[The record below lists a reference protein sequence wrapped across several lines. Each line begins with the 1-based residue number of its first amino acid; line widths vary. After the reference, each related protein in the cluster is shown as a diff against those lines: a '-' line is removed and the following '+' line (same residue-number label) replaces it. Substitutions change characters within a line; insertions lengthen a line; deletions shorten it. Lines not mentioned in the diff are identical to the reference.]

1 MDMSTTSIVPIR
13 WKHLRRKKMEIHWKE
28 MSGAILIV
36 FPQKE
41 AKVALQVLK
50 GLNNVF
56 KLSFIKEAID
66 DIEAS
71 LRPKLTMVVHN
82 HLCEKCFTMVND
94 KDENCLKVTHDGD
107 TMYRHQTCPTL
118 KENRP

>member
-1 MDMSTTSIVPIR
+1 
-13 WKHLRRKKMEIHWKE
+13 MEIHWKE

-36 FPQKE
+36 FPRKE
-41 AKVALQVLK
+41 VNVALQVLK

-71 LRPKLTMVVHN
+71 LRPKLTLVSHF
-82 HLCEKCFTMVND
+82 HYCQKCTCEIDDRVGDNFLHMITEKDD
-94 KDENCLKVTHDGD
+94 KWIH
-107 TMYRHQTCPTL
+107 RSCPPL
-118 KENRP
+118 KEVRPE